1 MKNKDRGK
9 KSETLNSLGQSTVK
23 SFLQNSFPKLLGFG
37 PIGVELHEGFDLI
50 IQQEL
55 AKFIFEI

>member
-50 IQQEL
+50 IQQE
-55 AKFIFEI
+55 